1 MYIFLHGE
9 ILRFLR
15 YNRSSIKADTS
26 DPKDTVGVWPGKK
39 KQKQKLHLVF
49 IDKDGKN
56 GINISASSV
65 PEYVFFT
72 RTMQP

>member
-1 MYIFLHGE
+1 VYGQE
-9 ILRFLR
+9 
-15 YNRSSIKADTS
+15 
-26 DPKDTVGVWPGKK
+26 K

-56 GINISASSV
+56 GINIYASSV